1 MNRKISSNTYNLSSG
16 GREIQNRRLPNVEVF
31 QPRPSIRLLR
41 AKVTIADLNKPDKFH
56 NREAEGI
63 VDWLTKKSGPQWT
76 EVNSK
81 VKAKQSN
88 IQTQEDRGCL

>member
-1 MNRKISSNTYNLSSG
+1 M
-16 GREIQNRRLPNVEVF
+16 
-31 QPRPSIRLLR
+31 
-41 AKVTIADLNKPDKFH
+41 TIADLNKPDKFH

-81 VKAKQSN
+81 VKAKQTTKLRKTEVVYEKHMFRLSW
-88 IQTQEDRGCL
+88 RSL